1 MTNFSY
7 KIKEGFGP
15 LKAYRF
21 VVDVDGLGA
30 GANVAVDVDGDA
42 MTLPQ
47 AFTACA
53 GYVSTSANGATNN
66 ELSVGTTGDP
76 NKFLDDVTIAST
88 TLVNEPFNGSAFDD
102 PIDVTSVVGENLIVT
117 NSGSAPIGAGEK
129 LVTIVIIG
137 YLDS

>member
-30 GANVAVDVDGDA
+30 GANVVVDTAGDT

-47 AFTACA
+47 GFTACA
-53 GYVSTSANGATNN
+53 GYVATSANGALNN
-66 ELSVGTTGDP
+66 ELSVGTTADP
-76 NKFLDDVTIAST
+76 NKFLDDVTINGVRLA
-88 TLVNEPFNGSAFDD
+88 NEPFNSNTFDD
-102 PIDVTSVVGENLIVT
+102 PIDPTSVVGETLEVSNT
-117 NSGSAPIGAGEK
+117 GSAAIGAGTL